1 MRKASNTTFVR
12 NAFRVR
18 RSFAH
23 KCTVYCRQDWVY
35 ACHSQSYGGFKYVTG
50 PRILPC
56 ETYNHGSSILKCW
69 LKFSAYL
76 RYRAVLSLLGFPVC
90 LYPVAPVHLATLL
103 VPWIPEPPF
112 LACLGPQGHLCHP
125 WVLLDQ
131 RCQASQAGLGSLSD
145 PVHPEYPDR
154 LK

>member
-1 MRKASNTTFVR
+1 MRKAANTTFVR
-12 NAFRVR
+12 NAVRLR

-23 KCTVYCRQDWVY
+23 KCIAYRGQEYVY
-35 ACHSQSYGGFKYVTG
+35 ACHCQTYDGFKFVTAQEFHLVKL
-50 PRILPC
+50 IIIDQLV
-56 ETYNHGSSILKCW
+56 
-69 LKFSAYL
+69 AYL

-103 VPWIPEPPF
+103 VPWILEPPF

-125 WVLLDQ
+125 WVLQGQ
-131 RCQASQAGLGSLSD
+131 RCQASQAGLGSPSD
-145 PVHPEYPDR
+145 PVRPEYPDR